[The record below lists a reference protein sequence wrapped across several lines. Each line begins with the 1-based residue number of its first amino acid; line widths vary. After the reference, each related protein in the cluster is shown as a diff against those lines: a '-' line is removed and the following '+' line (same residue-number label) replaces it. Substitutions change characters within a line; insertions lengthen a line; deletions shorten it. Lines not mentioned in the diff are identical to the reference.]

1 MLYHVDGERLW
12 ARLMAMARIGPVA
25 GDGNCRLTLSDEDEA
40 GRALLA
46 SWCTARGFALRR
58 DAIGNLFFRREGR
71 DPAAPPVLVGSHLDT
86 QPTGGRFDGILGVLA
101 GLEVLETLC
110 DLGLETERPLD
121 LCVWTNE
128 EGSRFQPAMMGSGVA
143 CGILPFEQALAACD
157 ADGVRVADEL
167 SRHGYDTEPAPDIG
181 PADCYIELHIE
192 QGPILEASG
201 KTIGVV
207 TGGQGIRWY
216 EIALTGEETHA
227 GPVPMRLRKDPV
239 PVLARLIDLVQEIG
253 NRDPEARCT
262 IGTVRA
268 LPGSI
273 NVVPGR
279 VEITVDLRH
288 PDEAELNVMHD
299 ALIQGCGALAK
310 RFPDIALEVAP
321 RWHSPV
327 VRFDATLAG
336 QVKSC
341 CERLGLAT
349 RDMVSGAGHD
359 AFHLARRVP
368 TVMIFVPCRDGI
380 SHNPREYAS
389 PEDATAG
396 ADVLLAMV
404 LERAGACG

>member
-1 MLYHVDGERLW
+1 MLYRVDGERLW
-12 ARLMAMARIGPVA
+12 ARLMAMARIGPIP
-25 GDGNCRLTLSDEDEA
+25 GGGNCRLTLSDEDEA
-40 GRALLA
+40 GRALLT
-46 SWCTARGFALRR
+46 SWCAARGFALRR

-86 QPTGGRFDGILGVLA
+86 QPNGGRFDGILGVLA
-101 GLEVLETLC
+101 GLEVLERLS
-110 DLGLETERPLD
+110 DLGLETERSVD

-143 CGILPFEQALAACD
+143 CGILVFAQALAACD
-157 ADGVRVADEL
+157 ANGFSVADEL
-167 SRHGYDTEPAPDIG
+167 SRHGYDLEPAPHIG
-181 PADCYIELHIE
+181 VADCYIELHIE
-192 QGPILEASG
+192 QGPILEASS

-239 PVLARLIDLVQEIG
+239 PMLARLIDLVQEIG
-253 NRDPEARCT
+253 NRDLQARCT
-262 IGTVRA
+262 IGTMRA

-279 VEITVDLRH
+279 IEMTVDLRH
-288 PDEAELNVMHD
+288 PDDAELDLMHD
-299 ALIQGCGALAK
+299 ALVEGCGALA
-310 RFPDIALEVAP
+310 RMFPDLGLEVMP
-321 RWHSPV
+321 LWHSPV

-336 QVKSC
+336 QVRSG
-341 CERLGLAT
+341 CERLGVAAL
-349 RDMVSGAGHD
+349 DMVSGAGHD
-359 AFHLARRVP
+359 AFNLARRVP

-389 PEDATAG
+389 PEDCAAG
-396 ADVLLAMV
+396 ADVLLSVV
-404 LERAGACG
+404 LERSRVCE